1 MENIYVNV
9 ETSSEDETSNT
20 SGSDEELF
28 TDVNLLN
35 KEFMNY
41 TQIETYEKN
50 RNSLFTKDL
59 ETIDVLIEHTG
70 AFTSSQKFF
79 FSGSTP
85 SLSYKNVI
93 DVFACKR
100 FCKNNRGG

>member
-1 MENIYVNV
+1 MLKLHQKMKLQIQV
-9 ETSSEDETSNT
+9 
-20 SGSDEELF
+20 GSDEELF

-70 AFTSSQKFF
+70 AFTSVSNF

-93 DVFACKR
+93 DVLSL
-100 FCKNNRGG
+100 

>member
-50 RNSLFTKDL
+50 
-59 ETIDVLIEHTG
+59 
-70 AFTSSQKFF
+70 
-79 FSGSTP
+79 P
-85 SLSYKNVI
+85 
-93 DVFACKR
+93 
-100 FCKNNRGG
+100 